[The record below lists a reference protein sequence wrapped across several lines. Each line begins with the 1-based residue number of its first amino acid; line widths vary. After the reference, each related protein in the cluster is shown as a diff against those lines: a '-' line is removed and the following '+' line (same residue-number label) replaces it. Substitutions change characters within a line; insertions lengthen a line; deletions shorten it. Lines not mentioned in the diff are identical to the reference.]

1 MMKNQN
7 MIRGIN
13 TEVLTLQDGISKNN
27 LLLKGYPVNRAERRK
42 AARLEKKER
51 RQRKGV

>member
-1 MMKNQN
+1 MKNQN
-7 MIRGIN
+7 MRRGIN
-13 TEVLTLQDGISKNN
+13 TDVLTIQGGIGKSN